1 MARCG
6 RPRATGLVG
15 RDWSVVQALVVLHK
29 GPCSGTTRRWRD
41 SSRTA
46 MPWHA
51 LALAFAG
58 ASCRVVCSRCSLPLS
73 ATCRASNLVRVR
85 ARARV
90 RARIRVKP
98 WLRIRAG
105 VRVRVRVRA
114 ELG

>member
-1 MARCG
+1 
-6 RPRATGLVG
+6 
-15 RDWSVVQALVVLHK
+15 
-29 GPCSGTTRRWRD
+29 
-41 SSRTA
+41 

>member
-1 MARCG
+1 MRPVPANRPVAG
-6 RPRATGLVG
+6 REASRAYLELAV
-15 RDWSVVQALVVLHK
+15 LVVLHK

-58 ASCRVVCSRCSLPLS
+58 SSCREVCSRCSRPLS

-85 ARARV
+85 A
-90 RARIRVKP
+90 I
-98 WLRIRAG
+98 
-105 VRVRVRVRA
+105 
-114 ELG
+114 